1 MTEQKKLIL
10 EITDIGNNEVDIKIE
25 WKPKLH
31 LKDDNGNEI
40 KNDSDVNSR
49 VLLYCFEK
57 IMNSLNKNVMTK
69 IVKDNKE

>member
-31 LKDDNGNEI
+31 LKDDTETKSKMI
-40 KNDSDVNSR
+40 
-49 VLLYCFEK
+49 
-57 IMNSLNKNVMTK
+57 VM
-69 IVKDNKE
+69 